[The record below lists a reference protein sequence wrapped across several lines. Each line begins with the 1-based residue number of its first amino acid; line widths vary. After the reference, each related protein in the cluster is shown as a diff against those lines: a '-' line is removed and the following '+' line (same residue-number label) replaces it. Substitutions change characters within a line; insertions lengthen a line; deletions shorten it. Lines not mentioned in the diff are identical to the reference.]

1 MTWPRTGNR
10 EVSIQVFVEGVTVPI
25 LFVVE
30 LSEVSE
36 STVRKRGVVGTVL
49 SGPISL
55 RLFNPSQFY
64 SRTKKCSV
72 SWQRQQKG
80 NAVESGNEVS

>member
-1 MTWPRTGNR
+1 MTWPRTGHG
-10 EVSIQVFVEGVTVPI
+10 EASIQVFVEGVTVPI
-25 LFVVE
+25 LFVAE

-49 SGPISL
+49 SEPLSL

-64 SRTKKCSV
+64 SRTKKCCQQAMSTE
-72 SWQRQQKG
+72 RQCHRKL
-80 NAVESGNEVS
+80 